1 MDYTFIQII
10 IDILTVL
17 LAGSLLSIAWQMRR
31 RLAKPKEQI
40 YTVEDRIRILSHSL
54 AEVTNLISQIEAEVR
69 TRSALV
75 EKLKKDAELYNQI
88 VEINKPEVEAVAQ
101 LLRGELKQ
109 ESKKNFWLGV
119 AVNFVFFVL
128 GALTGFLL
136 K

>member
-1 MDYTFIQII
+1 M
-10 IDILTVL
+10 LTVL

-31 RLAKPKEQI
+31 WLAKSKEQT

-54 AEVTNLISQIEAEVR
+54 TEVTNLISQIESEVK
-69 TRSALV
+69 TRSELV
-75 EKLKKDAELYNQI
+75 EKLKKDAELYNKL
-88 VEINKPEVEAVAQ
+88 VEINKPEVEAIAQ